1 MSHQR
6 IFVTLLLAL
15 AFVLGSVAAAA
26 ALEVA
31 ILEPIPGSGAFGEI
45 RVVAEVRGGEPVREL
60 ELFFQ
65 GKRVGARSAP
75 PWVFRL
81 DVGQENIDR
90 TFRVVGHAVDGSTS
104 EAELTLPRI
113 RIDLEVEAR
122 LQQLYVT
129 VTRGGQ
135 RILDLSRSQFIVL
148 DEGQR
153 QQLVTFERGDVP
165 LTAVLMVDSS
175 LSMRGDRLH
184 TALRGAGI
192 FARGMAPLDE
202 AMLLLFSDRLL
213 YRSPFSHD
221 PAVLERGLEN
231 VEASGGTALNDHL
244 YLALQ
249 LLERRQGRRVVVL
262 FSDGVDVDSL
272 LPIAEVVT
280 TARRS
285 QALVYWLRLQEGGG
299 DPRETGHI
307 SVWRDHAEHRTELDG
322 LTRLVSASGGRI
334 IDLARLEE
342 AEAAFADVL
351 AELREQYVLGYY
363 PSSIRQRGRD
373 RWRRVEVRTTGS
385 GLELRTRSGYY
396 DE

>member
-1 MSHQR
+1 MSHRR
-6 IFVTLLLAL
+6 ILVTLLLAL
-15 AFVLGSVAAAA
+15 AYVFGSIAAAA

-31 ILEPIPGSGAFGEI
+31 ILEPVPGSGAFGEI
-45 RVVAEVRGGEPVREL
+45 RVVAEVRGSEPVREL

-65 GKRVGARSAP
+65 GKRVAARSAP

-90 TFRVVGHAVDGSTS
+90 AFRVVAHAADGRTS

-135 RILDLSRSQFIVL
+135 RILDLPRSQFIVL

-175 LSMRGDRLH
+175 LSMRGDRLR
-184 TALRGAGI
+184 TALRGAGL

-221 PAVLERGLEN
+221 PAVLERGLAN

-285 QALVYWLRLQEGGG
+285 QALVYWLRLREGGG
-299 DPRETGHI
+299 DPRESGHI
-307 SVWRDHAEHRTELDG
+307 SVWRDHAEHRAELDG
-322 LTRLVSASGGRI
+322 LARLVSASGGRI

-363 PSSIRQRGRD
+363 PSGARQSG
-373 RWRRVEVRTTGS
+373 RWRRVEVRTGGS
-385 GLELRTRSGYY
+385 GLELRTRSGYF